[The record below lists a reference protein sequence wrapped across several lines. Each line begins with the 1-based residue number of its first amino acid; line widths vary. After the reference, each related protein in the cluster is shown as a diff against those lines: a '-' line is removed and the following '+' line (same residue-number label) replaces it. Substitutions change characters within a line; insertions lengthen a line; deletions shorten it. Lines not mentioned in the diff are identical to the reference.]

1 MLLPGPTQ
9 LAKNVVALTIALLF
23 TLVDPAIA
31 QGNAVVRGFVKDSS
45 GAAIIGAEVSASG
58 LPYRSVTD
66 EKGTFYLSG
75 LTAGRVTLTARR
87 LGFAPASI
95 LVNID
100 ESALLGGVTLTLNRV
115 PTVLTPVQ
123 VRSRPSRYTGR
134 LAGYYERL
142 ERKSGGYFI
151 SREQIDKENSRTL
164 SQLLL
169 HAPGVTA
176 FRGRAGL
183 QGVRLRGRTCW
194 PLVWIDGTPMPAGE
208 VDLDSFAPQTIHG
221 IELYLGSTTA
231 PSRYTMPRNQSSCGT
246 ILLWSRGVDTDPIN
260 RPGPAPKDIK
270 RLLASLVVYT
280 AEQVDRP
287 AALIDSSL
295 VVRYP
300 QALYAE
306 GVRGSVVAEFVV
318 DANGDIEEGTLDIV
332 ASSHPLFGDAVRQA
346 LESASF
352 KPAYLKGV
360 PVKQLVHQ
368 PVSFELNSSRTGS

>member
-1 MLLPGPTQ
+1 MAKSLTV
-9 LAKNVVALTIALLF
+9 LAAALL
-23 TLVDPAIA
+23 LAAEEPATA

-66 EKGTFYLSG
+66 EKGTFHLSG
-75 LTAGRVTLTARR
+75 LTGGSVTLTARR
-87 LGFAPASI
+87 LGFAPATMSV
-95 LVNID
+95 LVN

-123 VRSRPSRYTGR
+123 VRSRPNRYTGR

-151 SREQIDKENSRTL
+151 PREQIDKEVSRTL

-208 VDLDSFAPQTIHG
+208 VDLDSFAPHTIHG
-221 IELYLGSTTA
+221 IELYMGSTTA
-231 PSRYTMPRNQSSCGT
+231 PARYTMPRNQSSCGT
-246 ILLWSRGVDTDPIN
+246 ILLWSRGVDTDPLN
-260 RPGPAPKDIK
+260 RPGPAAKDVK

-306 GVRGSVVAEFVV
+306 GIRGSVVAEFVV
-318 DANGDIEEGTLDIV
+318 DANGNIEEGTLGIV
-332 ASSHPLFGDAVRQA
+332 ASSHPMFGDAVRQA
-346 LESASF
+346 LEQASF
-352 KPAYLKGV
+352 HPAYLKGV

-368 PVSFELNSSRTGS
+368 PVSFELGGRRTDS

>member
-1 MLLPGPTQ
+1 MPSLRFHSLVKNSAV
-9 LAKNVVALTIALLF
+9 LAGVLIWSMAGSLS
-23 TLVDPAIA
+23 A
-31 QGNAVVRGFVKDSS
+31 QSSGVIRGFVRDST
-45 GAAIIGAEVSASG
+45 GAVIIGAEVGASEV
-58 LPYRSVTD
+58 PYRSVTD
-66 EKGTFYLSG
+66 ENGIFHLSG
-75 LTAGRVTLTARR
+75 LTGGNVILTARR
-87 LGFAPASI
+87 LGFAPATVTVA
-95 LVNID
+95 LD
-100 ESALLGGVTLTLNRV
+100 EKVLLGGVILTLNRV
-115 PTVLTPVQ
+115 PTVLTPVH
-123 VRSRPSRYTGR
+123 VRSRPNRYIGR

-151 SREQIDKENSRTL
+151 PREQIDRENSRTL

-208 VDLDSFAPQTIHG
+208 VDLDSFAPHTIHG
-221 IELYLGSTTA
+221 IELYMGSTTA
-231 PSRYTMPRNQSSCGT
+231 PARYIMPRNQSSCGT
-246 ILLWSRGVDTDPIN
+246 ILLWSRGPDTDPLN
-260 RPGPAPKDIK
+260 RPAEAAKDVK
-270 RLLASLVVYT
+270 RLLASVVIYT

-306 GVRGSVVAEFVV
+306 GIRGSVVAEFVV
-318 DANGDIEEGTLDIV
+318 DAEGNIEKGTLGIV
-332 ASSHPLFGDAVRQA
+332 ASSHPMFGDAVRQA
-346 LESASF
+346 LERAAF

-368 PVSFELNSSRTGS
+368 PVSFELGSQRTDS